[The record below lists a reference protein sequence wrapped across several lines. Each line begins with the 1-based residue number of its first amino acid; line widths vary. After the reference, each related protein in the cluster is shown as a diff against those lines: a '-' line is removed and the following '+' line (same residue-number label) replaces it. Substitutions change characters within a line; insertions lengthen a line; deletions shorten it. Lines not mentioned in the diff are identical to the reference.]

1 MVGLIM
7 VTKSG
12 KEQWLR
18 KGSMI
23 CPNRITIDKLLDE
36 NPRLTGRMIDSN
48 H

>member
-1 MVGLIM
+1 M

-12 KEQWLR
+12 KGQWLR